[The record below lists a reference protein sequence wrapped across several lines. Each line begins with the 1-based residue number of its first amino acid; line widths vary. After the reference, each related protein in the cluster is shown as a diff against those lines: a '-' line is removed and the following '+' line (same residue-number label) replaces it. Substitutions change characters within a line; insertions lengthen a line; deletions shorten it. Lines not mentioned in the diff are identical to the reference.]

1 MNKQSTLLA
10 LLAVVC
16 VAGCRQSDTP
26 VTTVKVD
33 PSKEQN
39 TYSSPQAPKPGQ
51 QATPTQQNTGYD
63 NLRNNPTIP
72 EQAKQQVLGGR

>member
-1 MNKQSTLLA
+1 MKNRTILIA
-10 LLAVVC
+10 LLAVGC

-26 VTTVKVD
+26 VTTVRVD
-33 PSKEQN
+33 PTKEQD